1 MTTRNENPLFGERS
15 RPLPGCDQLLARTG
29 SLGLPWGAETSI
41 KLGPGRL
48 LGHRVLVGLPR
59 RSLDDATARRLA
71 GEIGIPAAGWELLAD
86 ALPRSN
92 AVFLGIEESPDG
104 VVGKAYLE
112 FWDEV
117 RRQVR
122 AEPGTTPRLL
132 HLGVKWNDRR
142 PGHFEVA
149 QYHCHPLL
157 SARDVMRR
165 MAGVYE
171 GDVSTTA
178 CPLAQAVL
186 RRGLRREPTAGLLY
200 EEVSEAGNPRRS
212 WDVNLYK
219 TGLLVR
225 DAAPE
230 LEAIGRHFGVDGT
243 ALAAALAPLQD
254 RLLGHLSGGV
264 DRRGQEFVSVY
275 AELQAL
281 PAEA

>member
-1 MTTRNENPLFGERS
+1 MV
-15 RPLPGCDQLLARTG
+15 

-41 KLGPGRL
+41 KLGPKRL
-48 LGHRVLVGLPR
+48 LANRVLVGLPR
-59 RSLDDATARRLA
+59 RSLDDATVRRLVE
-71 GEIGIPAAGWELLAD
+71 EIRIPAAGWDFLAGS
-86 ALPRSN
+86 LPRSN
-92 AVFLGIEESPDG
+92 AVFLGIEESPEG

-112 FWDEV
+112 FWDDV

-122 AEPGTTPRLL
+122 AEPGTAPRLL
-132 HLGVKWNDRR
+132 HLGVKWSDRR
-142 PGHFEVA
+142 PGQFEVA

-171 GDVSTTA
+171 GDVLVTA
-178 CPLAQAVL
+178 CPLAQEVL

-243 ALAAALAPLQD
+243 ALSAALAPLQD
-254 RLLGHLSGGV
+254 RLLGHLSGGM

-281 PAEA
+281 PAEG

>member
-1 MTTRNENPLFGERS
+1 M
-15 RPLPGCDQLLARTG
+15 G
-29 SLGLPWGAETSI
+29 SLGLPWGAERSI
-41 KLGPGRL
+41 KLGPERL
-48 LGHRVLVGLPR
+48 LGGRVLVGLPR
-59 RSLDDATARRLA
+59 QWLDDATARRLVE
-71 GEIGIPAAGWELLAD
+71 EIGIPAGGWELLAD
-86 ALPRSN
+86 SLARSN
-92 AVFLGIEESPDG
+92 AVFLGIEESPEG

-122 AEPGTTPRLL
+122 AEPGSMPRLL
-132 HLGVKWNDRR
+132 HLGVKWSDRR

-157 SARDVMRR
+157 SGRDVMRR

-171 GDVSTTA
+171 GDVSSTA

-186 RRGLRREPTAGLLY
+186 RRGLQRAPTAGLLY

-225 DAAPE
+225 DAMPE
-230 LEAIGRHFGVDGT
+230 FEAMGRHFGVDLG
-243 ALAAALAPLQD
+243 ALSAALEPMQE

-275 AELQAL
+275 AELRPMPVL
-281 PAEA
+281 VSSEA